1 MPSHPPLLP
10 FLLSS
15 FPSAASE
22 LRRPPLLLV
31 LKTEMLAPP
40 SSSLPRCAATA
51 YDRIRLASEHAGGR
65 RHLPWLPTSRSAST
79 QDDGSCGYKGDGL
92 NMLDFSSAFPLLP
105 LASGP
110 WAGLIGFTGRALR
123 ASLARKVAH
132 RAVPGPSARHEA
144 QGGKAGWHAGPVG
157 PCLAWACRAVP
168 GMGPCRAGPG
178 RPVAHL

>member
-31 LKTEMLAPP
+31 LKTEMLTPP
-40 SSSLPRCAATA
+40 SSSLPRCAAAA

-65 RHLPWLPTSRSAST
+65 RHLPWMPTSRSAST
-79 QDDGSCGYKGDGL
+79 QDDGSCGYKGDDL

-105 LASGP
+105 PGKRALGRPDRLHRPCFAGQPDTESGP
-110 WAGLIGFTGRALR
+110 
-123 ASLARKVAH
+123 
-132 RAVPGPSARHEA
+132 
-144 QGGKAGWHAGPVG
+144 
-157 PCLAWACRAVP
+157 
-168 GMGPCRAGPG
+168 
-178 RPVAHL
+178 